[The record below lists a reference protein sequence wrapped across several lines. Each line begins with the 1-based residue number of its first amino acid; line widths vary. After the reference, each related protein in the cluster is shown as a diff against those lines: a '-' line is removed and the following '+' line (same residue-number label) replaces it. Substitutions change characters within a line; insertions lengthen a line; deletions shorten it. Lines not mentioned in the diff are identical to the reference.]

1 MGISFSQKGNWD
13 KTDKW
18 LRKHQK
24 ISLREILEPYGEIG
38 LQALRNATPVKTGK
52 TRDSW
57 YYTIDTS
64 TPGRLTINWC
74 NSNINEGV
82 NIAVIIQYGHGTRG
96 GTYIEGTDYINPV
109 MKPIFDSLSNR
120 AFKEVVTAYGN

>member
-18 LRKHQK
+18 LRKNQH
-24 ISLREILEPYGEIG
+24 ITLMDILKPYGEMG
-38 LQALRNATPVKTGK
+38 VQALQNATPVKTGK

-64 TPGRLTINWC
+64 TPGVSTINWC
-74 NSNINEGV
+74 NSNVNEGV
-82 NIAVIIQYGHGTRG
+82 NIAVIIQYGHGTG
-96 GTYIEGTDYINPV
+96 NGAYIEGMDYINPV
-109 MKPIFDSLSNR
+109 TKPIFESLSDKVY
-120 AFKEVVTAYGN
+120 KEVTEWQR